1 MGLELA
7 QANSTNRFQ
16 SAWFAAAK
24 GPAYSQARSG
34 KIQHQPF
41 RIVQTQRLASQ
52 AAITFHA
59 YDGLVA
65 GAAVAD
71 LDFRDDRGRGG
82 GRGVLNRQRRAH
94 ADGAVCRRQNSEYQQ
109 GNTFHSRPGNWRS
122 SLLRL
127 AHLRP

>member
-52 AAITFHA
+52 VAITFHA

-65 GAAVAD
+65 GATAAD

-82 GRGVLNRQRRAH
+82 GRGVLNRQRRAPP
-94 ADGAVCRRQNSEYQQ
+94 DGGGCPGPKTEAQQ
-109 GNTFHSRPGNWRS
+109 ANPFHKRPPK
-122 SLLRL
+122 L
-127 AHLRP
+127 